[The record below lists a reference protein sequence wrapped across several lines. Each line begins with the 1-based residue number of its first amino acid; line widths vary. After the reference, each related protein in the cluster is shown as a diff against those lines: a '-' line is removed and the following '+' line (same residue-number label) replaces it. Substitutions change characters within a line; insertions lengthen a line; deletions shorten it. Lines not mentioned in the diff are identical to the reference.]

1 MLIRSPVI
9 CDRCRASGKAGDPG
23 FTAAGARPLD
33 FTPVPGRR
41 RHDGWTAARQ
51 RGFIDTLADTG
62 SVRHSANAVNMTPES
77 AYALRR
83 RPGAAEF
90 CAAWNAALD
99 HGIDRLV
106 SVTMER
112 AIHGVAVPVFWQGK
126 QVGERRIYNDRLA
139 MFHLRHRLPDRY
151 GTLESPARGTRSAQT
166 RARAEQEAAEAEEEH
181 KEIQHQAVY
190 EHWRSRV
197 TRMHESWRRSLASDP
212 AKAAA
217 YDLIFG
223 PEESEFR
230 GNGPANRIIR
240 FPPEIAMALFDLV
253 YPDPEA
259 LQAAGRVLPGREHL
273 LFASARAGLMAP
285 AAAEEEQEE

>member
-9 CDRCRASGKAGDPG
+9 CDRCRASGKAGDSG

-151 GTLESPARGTRSAQT
+151 GTPQPAPKRIGST
-166 RARAEQEAAEAEEEH
+166 RAVEYDPDRQEEEERHAEEVG
-181 KEIQHQAVY
+181 A
-190 EHWRSRV
+190 RMRLRV
-197 TRMHESWRRSLASDP
+197 TRMHENWRGIIFRDP
-212 AKAAA
+212 AKRAA
-217 YDLIFG
+217 YKLLFG
-223 PEESEFR
+223 EGGADDARYRSGIRFS
-230 GNGPANRIIR
+230 R
-240 FPPEIAMALFDLV
+240 FPPELSHALIGIAKDEAADRKGEEA
-253 YPDPEA
+253 PE
-259 LQAAGRVLPGREHL
+259 
-273 LFASARAGLMAP
+273 
-285 AAAEEEQEE
+285 

>member
-1 MLIRSPVI
+1 MSPRQSTHRQAYPHPSSTFRFPTVNPFGYAPAMLIRSPVI

-23 FTAAGARPLD
+23 FTAAGFRPLD

-41 RHDGWTAARQ
+41 RHNGWTAARQ
-51 RGFIDTLADTG
+51 RGFIKTLADTG

-90 CAAWNAALD
+90 CAAWTAALD

-112 AIHGVAVPVFWQGK
+112 AIHGVPVPVFWQGK

-166 RARAEQEAAEAEEEH
+166 RARARNRRPPKQ
-181 KEIQHQAVY
+181 K
-190 EHWRSRV
+190 RS
-197 TRMHESWRRSLASDP
+197 TRRSSSRRFTNIG
-212 AKAAA
+212 AAA
-217 YDLIFG
+217 
-223 PEESEFR
+223 
-230 GNGPANRIIR
+230 
-240 FPPEIAMALFDLV
+240 
-253 YPDPEA
+253 
-259 LQAAGRVLPGREHL
+259 
-273 LFASARAGLMAP
+273 
-285 AAAEEEQEE
+285 